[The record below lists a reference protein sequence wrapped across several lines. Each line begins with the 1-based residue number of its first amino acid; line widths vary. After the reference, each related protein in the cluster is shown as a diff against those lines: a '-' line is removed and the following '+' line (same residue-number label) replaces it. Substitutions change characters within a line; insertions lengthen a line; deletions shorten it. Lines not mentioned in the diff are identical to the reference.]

1 MGGAEGRQERKMTIS
16 HERRKARI
24 REYSRPLRDKKASCC
39 ASRCHQLVA
48 IFRHIDGK
56 TFPLWE
62 ADDMKYRALRR
73 ELGHRNDK
81 DLRLF
86 LESL

>member
-1 MGGAEGRQERKMTIS
+1 MTIS

-24 REYSRPLRDKKASCC
+24 RKYRQPLRDKKASCC
-39 ASRCHQLVA
+39 ANRCRQVIA
-48 IFRHIDGK
+48 VFRHVDGK
-56 TFPLWE
+56 TFPLCE
-62 ADDMKYRALRR
+62 KDDMKYRALRR
-73 ELGHRNDK
+73 ELGRKNDK